1 MWGGCNFTEQIF
13 NQIVFV
19 FSFVF
24 CCRYAF
30 KLTYDEAVLG
40 EVTNE
45 DELVEY
51 MTEYERDWYLGTET
65 DRNWQLS
72 IMDDKPFLFSLGR
85 DKGKVGIKDFKN
97 SNPTTD
103 SIFIFTFFYSE

>member
-1 MWGGCNFTEQIF
+1 M
-13 NQIVFV
+13 
-19 FSFVF
+19 
-24 CCRYAF
+24 
-30 KLTYDEAVLG
+30 
-40 EVTNE
+40 TNE

-51 MTEYERDWYLGTET
+51 ITEYERDWYLGTET

-97 SNPTTD
+97 NNPTTVFLFLLSFTQNYLICTYFES
-103 SIFIFTFFYSE
+103 SILRY